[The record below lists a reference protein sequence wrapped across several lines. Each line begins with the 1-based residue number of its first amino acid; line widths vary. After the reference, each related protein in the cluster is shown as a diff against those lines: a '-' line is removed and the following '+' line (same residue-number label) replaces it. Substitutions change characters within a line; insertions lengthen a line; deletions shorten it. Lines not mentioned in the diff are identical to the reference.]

1 MSWPYTA
8 SFAMF
13 AELEGK
19 YFAYVDTFRVGGELP
34 EMMELKLL
42 HTRSVVSA
50 ARMIAEGEGFENR
63 TACALEAAA
72 LLHDTG
78 RYEQLK
84 RFNTFRDAD
93 SVDHAVFSHD
103 IVKEKG
109 WLDGWEDASA
119 ILTAVLVH
127 NRRDI
132 PAAEMDDLTLDCS
145 RALRDADKLDIFN
158 VLEDRVSNTDW
169 RRDSRAFWNLETHR
183 APSAE
188 VVEALLEERTVDYQ
202 HIKCLADFVM
212 VQVGWMILGLEYA
225 TSCRICLERGH
236 LGFRRRF
243 LGELTDDPVVDVVC
257 AKAEAAL
264 KKRLTEREDVLV

>member
-1 MSWPYTA
+1 
-8 SFAMF
+8 MF

-19 YFAYVDTFRVGGELP
+19 YSSYVDTFRVEGTLP

-42 HTRSVVSA
+42 HTRNVVA
-50 ARMIAEGEGFENR
+50 LARKIAKGEQFDER
-63 TACALEAAA
+63 TARALEAAA

-109 WLDGWEDASA
+109 WLDGWEDASK

-132 PAAEMDDLTLDCS
+132 PADEMDDITLACS
-145 RALRDADKLDIFN
+145 KALRDADKLDIFN
-158 VLEDRVSNTDW
+158 VLEDRLANTDW
-169 RRDSRAFWNLETHR
+169 RNDNRAFWNLKIFSP
-183 APSAE
+183 PSIE
-188 VVEALLEERTVDYQ
+188 VVEALMDSRAVDYQ
-202 HIKCLADFVM
+202 YIKCLADFVL
-212 VQVGWMILGLEYA
+212 VQVGWMISGLEYA
-225 TSCRICLERGH
+225 TSRKICLERGH
-236 LGFRRRF
+236 LEFRRRF
-243 LGELTDDPVVDVVC
+243 LRELTNESAVEAVLK
-257 AKAEAAL
+257 KAEESL
-264 KKRLTEREDVLV
+264 